1 LILDAGTKLGGRYE
15 IRSKLGA
22 GGMGEV
28 YLAEDGKLARKVA
41 IKFLNE
47 EFSRDPDKLRRFM
60 QEAKAASA
68 LNHPNIMTV
77 YEIGEMEG
85 KNYIATEFI
94 DGRTLREQQN
104 KALPLTKTLRIL
116 AQVAEALSTAHQ
128 AGIIH
133 RDIKPD
139 NIMVRSDGYAKVLDF
154 GVAKLLQAPDP
165 AIDTQAATKQLIQTE
180 PGKVIGTVSY
190 MSPEQLR
197 GQNLDARTDIWSLG
211 AVLYEMLAGLPP
223 FSGETSSHVS
233 FSILEREPPPLTQS
247 APNVPSELQRI
258 VRKALTK
265 DREHRYQTARDLMI
279 DLDNLQR
286 ELERQNELEQP
297 SPGGDR
303 AAATIQVITP
313 TSLPTVATEPD
324 LPSGFLGISHKLP
337 LTAAIVLLL
346 VGLIGLGYW
355 SLGRHA
361 SSAAAPIESIAVLP
375 FVNES
380 GNNEVEYLSDGMTES
395 LINSLSQLPKLSVK
409 ARNTVFRFK
418 GKEIDPQKVAA
429 DLSVQAV
436 LSGRVV
442 QRGEDLT
449 LYLSLIEGRSGNQL
463 WGEQYNRK
471 LADLVSLQTEIAR
484 DVSQKLRTRLS
495 GVEQQKLT
503 KTFTSN
509 PEAYQLY
516 LKGRYHLSKLTPDE
530 LQTAIS
536 YFQKAVD
543 LDPNYPLAYVGLANS
558 YRALTLSAELP
569 AREWA
574 PKGKLMAQKAV
585 ELDDSLAEAHAVL
598 GVLLYF
604 YDWNWAEAERECK
617 RAVEL
622 DPNSA
627 DAHQLYNIVLM
638 GIRRF
643 DEAIVEI
650 RRAREIDPLDV
661 LINAREAQTLAYAGR
676 TDEALVQ
683 AQKTLEIDPNYWF
696 AHLWAAEAY
705 IAQGKFDEALAAARK
720 SRQILRVGSHAT
732 AFIGYALAKS
742 GKEAEARAELNELLK
757 LSKTRY
763 VSPYNLA
770 IIYNGLGDRNE
781 TFALLSRGVEE
792 RDPKMVLLTLDPKF
806 MNLRDDPRFV
816 ALMKRIGLP

>member
-1 LILDAGTKLGGRYE
+1 
-15 IRSKLGA
+15 
-22 GGMGEV
+22 MGEV
-28 YLAEDGKLARKVA
+28 YLAEDTKLARKVA

-47 EFSRDPDKLRRFM
+47 EFSKDPDKLKRFI

-77 YEIGEMEG
+77 YEVGEVEG

-94 DGRTLREQQN
+94 DGYTLREHSPQQE
-104 KALPLTKTLRIL
+104 ALSLSRIL
-116 AQVAEALSTAHQ
+116 KIGVQVAEALSAAHQ

-139 NIMVRSDGYAKVLDF
+139 NIMIRPDGYAKVLDF
-154 GVAKLLQAPDP
+154 GVAKLLQAPEP
-165 AIDTQAATKQLIQTE
+165 AIDTQAATRQLIQTE
-180 PGKVIGTVSY
+180 PGKIIGTVAY

-211 AVLYEMLAGLPP
+211 AVLYEMLAGHAP
-223 FSGETSSHVS
+223 FNGETSSHVS
-233 FSILEREPPPLTQS
+233 VSILEQEPLPLTQS
-247 APNVPSELQRI
+247 VPHVPSELQRI

-265 DREHRYQTARDLMI
+265 DRDNRYQTARDLMI
-279 DLDNLQR
+279 DLNNLQR
-286 ELERQNELEQP
+286 DLERQNELEQS
-297 SPGGDR
+297 SPAR
-303 AAATIQVITP
+303 HTAAATIQAVTP
-313 TSLPTVATEPD
+313 PSLPAVVTEPD
-324 LPSGFLGISHKLP
+324 LPRGISHKLP

-355 SLGRHA
+355 SFGRHA
-361 SSAAAPIESIAVLP
+361 STAATPIESIAVLP

-380 GNNEVEYLSDGMTES
+380 GNSEVEYLSDGMTES

-418 GKEIDPQKVAA
+418 GKETEPQKVAA
-429 DLSVQAV
+429 DLSVQAI

-442 QRGEDLT
+442 QRGDDLT
-449 LYLSLIEGRSGNQL
+449 LYLSLIEGRSGNQI

-471 LADLVSLQTEIAR
+471 LADLVSLQSEIAR

-495 GVEQQKLT
+495 GLEQEKLT

-509 PEAYQLY
+509 SEAYQLY
-516 LKGRYHLSKLTPDE
+516 LKGRYHLSKLTPAE

-536 YFQKAVD
+536 NFQKAVE
-543 LDPNYPLAYVGLANS
+543 LDPNYPLAYVGLANA

-569 AREWA
+569 AKEWS
-574 PKGKLMAQKAV
+574 PKAKIMAQKAV
-585 ELDDSLAEAHAVL
+585 ELDDSLSEGHAIL
-598 GVLLYF
+598 GVVLYF
-604 YDWNWAEAERECK
+604 YDWNFSEAERECR

-622 DPNSA
+622 NPNSA

-638 GIRRF
+638 GLRRF
-643 DEAIVEI
+643 DEAIIEI

-676 TDEALVQ
+676 SEEALAQ

-696 AHLWAAEAY
+696 AYLWASEAY
-705 IAQGKFDEALAAARK
+705 IAQGRFDEALTAALK

-732 AFIGYALAKS
+732 AFIGYTLAKS
-742 GKEAEARAELNELLK
+742 GKEAEARAELNELLR
-757 LSKTRY
+757 LSKQRY

-770 IIYNGLGDRNE
+770 IIYNGLGEHNE
-781 TFALLSRGVEE
+781 TFALLNRGIDD
-792 RDPKMVLLTLDPKF
+792 RDPKMVLLAHDQKF
-806 MNLRDDPRFV
+806 INLHDDPRFADLV
-816 ALMKRIGLP
+816 KRIGLP